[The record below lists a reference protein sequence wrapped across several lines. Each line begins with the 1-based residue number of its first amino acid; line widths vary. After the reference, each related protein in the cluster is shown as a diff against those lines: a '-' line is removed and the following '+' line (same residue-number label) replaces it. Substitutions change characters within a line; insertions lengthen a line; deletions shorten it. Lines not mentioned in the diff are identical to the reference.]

1 MRIFKSKRILVIGS
15 CGAGKSTLS
24 KKLNSILSL
33 PVIHLDVHYHKPNWQ
48 EPTKEEWEIILKK
61 LVRKPKW
68 IMDGNYSDSFD
79 IRIPRADTIIYLDY
93 GSISCLYRVLKR
105 NIKYYGK
112 KRSDIAKGCT
122 ESFDLAFLKFVLLF
136 NYHNK
141 KEIYKRLKSLK
152 KIKQVII
159 LKSDAEVE
167 FFLTQLRQYI
177 IPEFFSSN

>member
-15 CGAGKSTLS
+15 SGAGKSTLS
-24 KKLNSILSL
+24 KKLNSLLNL
-33 PVIHLDVHYHKPNWQ
+33 PVIHLDVNYHNPNWQ

-112 KRSDIAKGCT
+112 TRSDMAKGCK
-122 ESFDLAFLKFVLLF
+122 ESFDFSFLKFVLLF
-136 NYHNK
+136 NYNNK
-141 KEIYKRLKSLK
+141 KAIYKRLK
-152 KIKQVII
+152 KIKGFKQVII
-159 LKSDAEVE
+159 LKSDAEVKT
-167 FFLTQLRQYI
+167 FLTQLRQYR
-177 IPEFFSSN
+177 IPESFSSN

>member
-15 CGAGKSTLS
+15 SGAGKSTLS
-24 KKLNSILSL
+24 KKLNSLLSL
-33 PVIHLDVHYHKPNWQ
+33 PVIHLDVHYHNPNWQ

-112 KRSDIAKGCT
+112 TRSDMAKGCK
-122 ESFDLAFLKFVLLF
+122 ESFDFSFLKFVLLF
-136 NYHNK
+136 NYNNK
-141 KEIYKRLKSLK
+141 KAIYKRLK
-152 KIKQVII
+152 KIKGFKHVII
-159 LKSDAEVE
+159 LKSDAEVKA
-167 FFLTQLRQYI
+167 FLTQLRQYR
-177 IPEFFSSN
+177 IPESFSSN